1 MGVRMRAFLGFG
13 ADEAC
18 TNSKRT
24 GEPIIAVPVDRGHA
38 AVRRAVADTRRGGC
52 TSLAVIAVAIVTDST
67 HYLPRE
73 LVAARGIHEV
83 SLYVKLGD
91 ELRRE
96 SDMTDLPAFW
106 ELMRSGGALPTTSQ
120 PSIGDFVAC
129 YEPLLQAGH
138 DIVSIHISAG
148 ISGTYDS
155 ARQARAQLAERGF
168 DGRIEVLD
176 SRTVCGGLG
185 LELLAAAAR
194 AQAGGSL
201 PEVAA
206 HAQAARDSLR
216 IWFALDTLEY
226 LRRGGR
232 VGGAQAWLGGALKI
246 KPVLSLESQI
256 EPVERVRTWGRAFER
271 MVEYMRTLH
280 GDGADGWCVQ
290 HIQAAGEAQKLVERG
305 RDVFGCE
312 PRFVSEVGPVIGAH
326 AGPGMIGVGGLPAAA
341 LDDL

>member
-1 MGVRMRAFLGFG
+1 MGV
-13 ADEAC
+13 
-18 TNSKRT
+18 
-24 GEPIIAVPVDRGHA
+24 AV
-38 AVRRAVADTRRGGC
+38 
-52 TSLAVIAVAIVTDST
+52 VTDST
-67 HYLPRE
+67 HYLPAE
-73 LVAARGIHEV
+73 LVAAHGLHEV
-83 SLYVKLGD
+83 SLYVKLDGT
-91 ELRRE
+91 LRRE

-106 ELMRSGGALPTTSQ
+106 GLMRNGTDLPTTSQ

-138 DIVSIHISAG
+138 DIVSIHISGG

-155 ARQARAQLAERGF
+155 ALQARAQLAEHGF

-185 LELLAAAAR
+185 LELLAATAR
-194 AQAGGSL
+194 ARSGASL
-201 PEVAA
+201 QEVAA
-206 HAQAARDSLR
+206 HAQTARDSLR

-232 VGGAQAWLGGALKI
+232 VGGAQAWIGGALKI
-246 KPVLSLESQI
+246 KPILSLESQI

-280 GDGADGWCVQ
+280 ADGADAWVIQ
-290 HIQAAGEAQKLVERG
+290 HIQAPGEAQRLVERG
-305 RDVFGCE
+305 LEIFSCE

-326 AGPGMIGVGGLPAAA
+326 AGPGMIGVGGLPAAM
-341 LDDL
+341 LDG

>member
-1 MGVRMRAFLGFG
+1 MRFRL
-13 ADEAC
+13 
-18 TNSKRT
+18 
-24 GEPIIAVPVDRGHA
+24 IAVMRQYA
-38 AVRRAVADTRRGGC
+38 ARSPDTRRGGC